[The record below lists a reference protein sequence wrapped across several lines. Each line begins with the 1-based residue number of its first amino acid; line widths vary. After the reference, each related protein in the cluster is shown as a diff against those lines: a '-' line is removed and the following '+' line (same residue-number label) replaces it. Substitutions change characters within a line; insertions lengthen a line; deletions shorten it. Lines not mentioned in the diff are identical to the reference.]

1 MSAQDDSVIAHLD
14 VLHEMQVEG
23 MGAEERVDWQTK
35 ITQVKADYETARAIE
50 KSDKSDA
57 DQRKRAKD
65 VGDAIAKA
73 APAVTK
79 SVIAAVA
86 AFRKGDAVTGS
97 AELMDIV
104 ASLAPL
110 VSTVLSAAGPEG
122 ALVGALFSVVAQI
135 PRCFGPKQESEGAK
149 FEKLLRQLES
159 QTQVRDIKQVH
170 DQVLVDAVVIMQ
182 QSSTLRVLAA
192 HEPRTHA
199 DYTNLLAELKACQR
213 ALDGTSPFKNA
224 KTFQSWGVVEYL
236 RSPENQDVDLWPTV
250 LGLFCKTYADL
261 VSSSMTLTLMAHSDD
276 MATLMAAVD
285 PESAN
290 PLKDGDKHDLE
301 KALISIR
308 GIAEASKQAYE
319 VANALVLDKLREL
332 SGTAQRWGLFTHI
345 GTNHSLWFV
354 SGPGKVKRGEW
365 VDRSDRNYFHHVVLA
380 EDAGS
385 RIEKGD
391 SSRTFDFTPR
401 HHCFVLRSSSSS
413 YPGSNHWVDH
423 GWVRT
428 DTLTFERYRDVLN
441 NFEAAFTGAWVAGQD
456 EHGLDVVAGSGRN
469 PGGVRSVMR
478 WTLPAAGDF
487 DDKPLER
494 VDWWPQVPAPVTG
507 IGAVS
512 TPRHSAADPDQLLV
526 PVDRTPWMLYA
537 SLEGHGDLYV
547 NVDNADHLV
556 PGPAGWAACSGVAVD
571 DTHVWVHRPEG
582 FAVASHASVLAH
594 LAGRLPSPRWLAG
607 PELGTELLGDN
618 LHHGEPVPAGSSM
631 THDGESVT
639 QPPAL
644 LGVTSFSACADGT
657 VVASVLRRSVG
668 VVRVPYGTGP
678 SGFDRYDFHD
688 EWTIR
693 TAPVQVDLA
702 AGRVTAGPWLRIP
715 GEARHVQK
723 LPMPGWA
730 LYASLVARLA

>member
-1 MSAQDDSVIAHLD
+1 MSAQDDSVIVHLD
-14 VLHEMQVEG
+14 VLHEMQLEG

-35 ITQVKADYETARAIE
+35 ITQVKADYKTARAVE

-135 PRCFGPKQESEGAK
+135 LRCFGPKQESEGAT

-199 DYTNLLAELKACQR
+199 DYTHLLAELEACQR

-261 VSSSMTLTLMAHSDD
+261 VSSSMTLTLMANSDD
-276 MATLMAAVD
+276 MATLMASVD
-285 PESAN
+285 PGSAN
-290 PLKDGDKHDLE
+290 PLGADDKRDLE

-401 HHCFVLRSSSSS
+401 HHCFVLKSSSSS

-423 GWVRT
+423 G
-428 DTLTFERYRDVLN
+428 
-441 NFEAAFTGAWVAGQD
+441 
-456 EHGLDVVAGSGRN
+456 
-469 PGGVRSVMR
+469 
-478 WTLPAAGDF
+478 
-487 DDKPLER
+487 
-494 VDWWPQVPAPVTG
+494 
-507 IGAVS
+507 
-512 TPRHSAADPDQLLV
+512 
-526 PVDRTPWMLYA
+526 
-537 SLEGHGDLYV
+537 
-547 NVDNADHLV
+547 
-556 PGPAGWAACSGVAVD
+556 
-571 DTHVWVHRPEG
+571 
-582 FAVASHASVLAH
+582 
-594 LAGRLPSPRWLAG
+594 
-607 PELGTELLGDN
+607 
-618 LHHGEPVPAGSSM
+618 
-631 THDGESVT
+631 
-639 QPPAL
+639 
-644 LGVTSFSACADGT
+644 
-657 VVASVLRRSVG
+657 
-668 VVRVPYGTGP
+668 
-678 SGFDRYDFHD
+678 
-688 EWTIR
+688 
-693 TAPVQVDLA
+693 
-702 AGRVTAGPWLRIP
+702 
-715 GEARHVQK
+715 
-723 LPMPGWA
+723 
-730 LYASLVARLA
+730 